1 MEAIKSV
8 SDYKQFLEKNRDKL
22 SSNAIKANQ
31 ISYKDEWMQD
41 TVWDDIY
48 RKEVKDEKY
57 QHR

>member
-8 SDYKQFLEKNRDKL
+8 SDYKRFLEKNRDKL
-22 SSNAIKANQ
+22 SSNAIKADQ
-31 ISYKDEWMQD
+31 ISHKDEWMQD

-48 RKEVKDEKY
+48 RKEVKDERI

>member
-8 SDYKQFLEKNRDKL
+8 SDYKRFLEKNRDKL
-22 SSNAIKANQ
+22 SSNAIKADQ

-48 RKEVKDEKY
+48 RKEVKDERI